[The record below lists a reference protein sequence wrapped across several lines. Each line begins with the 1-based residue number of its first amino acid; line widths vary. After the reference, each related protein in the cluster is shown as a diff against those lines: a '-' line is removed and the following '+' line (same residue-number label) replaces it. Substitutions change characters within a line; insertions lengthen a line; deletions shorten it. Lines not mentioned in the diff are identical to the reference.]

1 MATGRPVTKTLIKYN
16 SNSLE
21 ENDEEDKDP
30 INIELTEQ
38 KTDPYNDEY
47 AIDSKLSDLIEED
60 EKDIAL
66 ANFIW
71 ACKSK
76 LMRNLF

>member
-1 MATGRPVTKTLIKYN
+1 MATGSPVTKTLIKYN

-30 INIELTEQ
+30 INIQLTEQ
-38 KTDPYNDEY
+38 KTDSYNDEY

-76 LMRNLF
+76 LMRNFF